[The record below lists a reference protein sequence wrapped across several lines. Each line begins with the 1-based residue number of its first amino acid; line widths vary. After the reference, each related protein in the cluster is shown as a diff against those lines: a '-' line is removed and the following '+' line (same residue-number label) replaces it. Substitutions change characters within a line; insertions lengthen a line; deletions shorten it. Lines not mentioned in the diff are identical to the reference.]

1 MMCMNLWEP
10 MREGLSLREAI
21 NKLFEDSVVHP
32 GNTVQ
37 ATRGMVMDVI
47 ETAVAFLVRASLPG
61 CDKDK
66 VEISFQG
73 DTLTVKA
80 EMNEGSLQEGGR
92 YLLRERLSGLVTR
105 SVTLPTQV
113 DADRAHAEYR
123 EGILHLTLPKADS
136 VKPRSIKIG

>member
-47 ETAVAFLVRASLPG
+47 ETADAFLVRASLPG

>member
-92 YLLRERLSGLVTR
+92 YLLRERFSGLVTR